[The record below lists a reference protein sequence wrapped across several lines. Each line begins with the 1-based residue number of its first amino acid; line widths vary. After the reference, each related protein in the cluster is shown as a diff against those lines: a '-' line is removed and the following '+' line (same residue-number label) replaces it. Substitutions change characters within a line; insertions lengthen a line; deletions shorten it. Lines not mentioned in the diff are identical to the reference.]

1 MEPFVPPPSP
11 SESKLNSPEAKK
23 GYSPFLHL
31 LKLVAIAVVVMV
43 AIFAGVYVAFEMGW
57 RPSFND
63 SPSRGSSNDS
73 SFSPSVSTSLFGSSV
88 GKNSALFYKSF
99 LDEQVECQAKAAG
112 IRAVVERI
120 DVSPT
125 FPDALGNI
133 YTSPNLGG
141 VQKALKL
148 CAGFYARS
156 VKNRLALSNAGVD
169 PAVISYVD
177 QITAFDQQSQD
188 VYEAYSQDPASKAPR
203 LAIIAGQR
211 EAFLRESEP
220 ALIAAFEAKHG
231 IRLPARADILAQKQE
246 LAKAGSA
253 KFLVDNGPK
262 KIADLLVG
270 VNFTNLLTGRRWV
283 VEQGEFVGGS
293 VTNSTPMV
301 GCIVFEMKMSFKG
314 ARSQAPCNT
323 HALIVAAEDPV
334 LNMYW
339 VFHARDAR

>member
-1 MEPFVPPPSP
+1 M
-11 SESKLNSPEAKK
+11 
-23 GYSPFLHL
+23 
-31 LKLVAIAVVVMV
+31 
-43 AIFAGVYVAFEMGW
+43 
-57 RPSFND
+57 
-63 SPSRGSSNDS
+63 
-73 SFSPSVSTSLFGSSV
+73 
-88 GKNSALFYKSF
+88 
-99 LDEQVECQAKAAG
+99 DEQVACQAKAAG

-120 DVSPT
+120 DISPT

-177 QITAFDQQSQD
+177 QITAFDQQTQD
-188 VYEAYSQDPASKAPR
+188 IYEAYSQDPASKAPR

-231 IRLPARADILAQKQE
+231 IKLPARADILARQQE

-253 KFLVDNGPK
+253 KFLMDNGPR
-262 KIADLLVG
+262 KIADFLVG
-270 VNFTNLLTGRRWV
+270 VNFTNVLTGRKWV

-293 VTNSTPMV
+293 VAKSTPLV
-301 GCIVFEMKMSFKG
+301 GCVVFEMKLSFQG
-314 ARSQAPCNT
+314 ARSKAPCNVD
-323 HALIVAAEDPV
+323 ALVVAAEDPA
-334 LNMYW
+334 LNIYW
-339 VFHARDAR
+339 IFHARDAR